1 MKKKNRVTNP
11 IAHADGG
18 VSEGKTFNR
27 TVKTIPP
34 QFPAIEP
41 FIWKHQ
47 SYYNAATSSINAAMK
62 FFMRDENHADRIQD
76 YLAKN
81 LVYDAISFLMNYD
94 LTDAKIVPPTLEYYH
109 TYFKAKPYEYITN
122 ALNIIM
128 NEDVVGKSN
137 TLVKNNKD
145 VKDLVVREIKND
157 DYIAKLQEVIEKVM
171 KYQGAIY
178 DPITNQ
184 RAEESSYENNKNND
198 DNSDDE
204 EENPQEFQSN
214 SPNYILIGVV
224 ILLVLFIFKRSK
236 K

>member
-1 MKKKNRVTNP
+1 MKRKNRVKNP

-18 VSEGKTFNR
+18 VSKGKTFNR

-41 FIWKHQ
+41 FIWKHR
-47 SYYNAATSSINAAMK
+47 SYNSANSSVESAMM
-62 FFMRDENHADRIQD
+62 FFMKDENHADRIQD

-94 LTDAKIVPPTLEYYH
+94 LTDAKIVPATLEYFH

-137 TLVKNNKD
+137 TLVKNHKD
-145 VKDLVVREIKND
+145 VKDLVIKEIKND
-157 DYIAKLQEVIEKVM
+157 DYIAKLEEVIQKVM

-178 DPITNQ
+178 DPITSQ

-204 EENPQEFQSN
+204 EENSQEFQSN

-224 ILLVLFIFKRSK
+224 ILLALFVFKRSK